1 MVVPEGVAVPTAV
14 VNHPSHTLA
23 RMLVDEEHGVQCNAH
38 HTAQGLRALGHT
50 DLGRRSRQPH
60 LQLAFVGKERRWS

>member
-23 RMLVDEEHGVQCNAH
+23 RMLVDEEHRVQGNAH
-38 HTAQGLRALGHT
+38 HTAQGLRALGRT

-60 LQLAFVGKERRWS
+60 LKIAFVGKERRWS